1 MPNACQKKMSAI
13 TQVTGSTQTYDFIR
27 TQDPKLNSLYS
38 PQRDCGF
45 VQFGFHGFGQIHR
58 NRWPLNKLAELR
70 TALWDSLSLMLF
82 HSSPQN
88 GLELRLLL
96 SFQVFLKRSKQFL
109 GFLPAPQSLLYLNW
123 GGHDVMV
130 KKMHCHDLIS
140 GFLC

>member
-1 MPNACQKKMSAI
+1 MVS
-13 TQVTGSTQTYDFIR
+13 VRYTGT
-27 TQDPKLNSLYS
+27 
-38 PQRDCGF
+38 
-45 VQFGFHGFGQIHR
+45 
-58 NRWPLNKLAELR
+58 RWPLNKLAELS